1 MAGNERP
8 HNPAKRSRSPA
19 QSMGWAEYD
28 ADLLDNI
35 RKTKKF
41 AVDVS
46 MASDLASKMIMGDQS
61 SPVKSVNNRQATSGA
76 PTADP
81 MCISSVECSPAVTP
95 KVPLWG
101 GDTNHTN
108 GQQHQQSG
116 TPQLPGWAT
125 PQRPIALGPAAS
137 VSLADRSLT
146 SPSDTQLDGQDLRR
160 VALRRVAL
168 LRNAGGSTNTNGT
181 GATVDECGSP
191 MALGNGTTHDYL
203 PTGAASSPA
212 AMSHRRS
219 RFATRP
225 QHQNPLPSP
234 QVNDAMATTPIRYR
248 TRSRGN
254 SDDNSSPDEF
264 DQKLRN
270 TRR

>member
-1 MAGNERP
+1 MAGNEQP
-8 HNPAKRSRSPA
+8 HNRAKRARSPA

-46 MASDLASKMIMGDQS
+46 MASDLASKMTMGEQ
-61 SPVKSVNNRQATSGA
+61 SPVKSVNRQATSGA
-76 PTADP
+76 AEA
-81 MCISSVECSPAVTP
+81 MCVSSVECSPAVTP
-95 KVPLWG
+95 KVPLG
-101 GDTNHTN
+101 GLEHN
-108 GQQHQQSG
+108 GNGNCNQS
-116 TPQLPGWAT
+116 TPQAPGWAT

-168 LRNAGGSTNTNGT
+168 LRNAGNGN
-181 GATVDECGSP
+181 GGGGGVHSGGNDESGSP
-191 MALGNGTTHDYL
+191 MALGGGNDYL
-203 PTGAASSPA
+203 PAGLSSP

-219 RFATRP
+219 RLAMA
-225 QHQNPLPSP
+225 QNTIQSP
-234 QVNDAMATTPIRYR
+234 QVDTMATTPVRN
-248 TRSRGN
+248 RGGG
-254 SDDNSSPDEF
+254 SSGGGGGGC
-264 DQKLRN
+264 QQ
-270 TRR
+270 

>member
-1 MAGNERP
+1 MAGKEQP
-8 HNPAKRSRSPA
+8 YNPAKRSRSPA
-19 QSMGWAEYD
+19 QGMGWAEYD

-61 SPVKSVNNRQATSGA
+61 SPAKSVNNRHATSGA
-76 PTADP
+76 ADP
-81 MCISSVECSPAVTP
+81 MCVSSVECSPAVTP
-95 KVPLWG
+95 KVLLWG
-101 GDTNHTN
+101 LDHNN
-108 GQQHQQSG
+108 GQSG

-137 VSLADRSLT
+137 GSLAERSLT

-168 LRNAGGSTNTNGT
+168 LRNAGGGSTTSGT
-181 GATVDECGSP
+181 GTATVDESGSP
-191 MALGNGTTHDYL
+191 MVLGGGSTDYL
-203 PTGAASSPA
+203 PFP

-219 RFATRP
+219 RLALP
-225 QHQNPLPSP
+225 QNPLLSP
-234 QVNDAMATTPIRYR
+234 QAENRMATTPVRYKGGGGG
-248 TRSRGN
+248 RGGSN
-254 SDDNSSPDEF
+254 RDGHDRSSPDEF
-264 DQKLRN
+264 EQKQRN
-270 TRR
+270 RRR

>member
-1 MAGNERP
+1 MMAGTEQP

-41 AVDVS
+41 AVDLS

-76 PTADP
+76 ADP
-81 MCISSVECSPAVTP
+81 MCVSSVECSPAVTP

-101 GDTNHTN
+101 HDHNS
-108 GQQHQQSG
+108 GQAG
-116 TPQLPGWAT
+116 MPQLPGWAT
-125 PQRPIALGPAAS
+125 PQRPIALGPAVS
-137 VSLADRSLT
+137 VSLAERSLT

-168 LRNAGGSTNTNGT
+168 LRNADGGSNSSGT
-181 GATVDECGSP
+181 GAATVDEFGSP
-191 MALGNGTTHDYL
+191 MALGSKSADYL
-203 PTGAASSPA
+203 PSP

-219 RFATRP
+219 RLAMP
-225 QHQNPLPSP
+225 QNSLPNP
-234 QVNDAMATTPIRYR
+234 QVKKKRMATTPVRYNGGGGGGGSSS
-248 TRSRGN
+248 SRDE
-254 SDDNSSPDEF
+254 DDSSSPDDFE
-264 DQKLRN
+264 QKQRG
-270 TRR
+270 RRR